1 MLATVGFFVAEKGY
15 TFVPGVTGP
24 AIVHFQQA
32 EGVLPFFTQNLIGF
46 LLFVEAIDIARKWE
60 NLREARE
67 AGTVIASIKSDS
79 IPGDLGFDPLGL
91 KPKNER
97 DFKDMQ
103 TKELNNGRL
112 AMMAIAGFVAQE
124 LFTHENIF
132 K

>member
-15 TFVPGVTGP
+15 TFVPGIQGP
-24 AIVHFQQA
+24 AIIHFQQA
-32 EGVLPFFTQNLIGF
+32 ETILPLLSQNLIGF
-46 LLFVEAIDIARKWE
+46 LLFLEAIDIAKKWE
-60 NLREARE
+60 TPREMRE

-79 IPGDLGFDPLGL
+79 IPGDLSFDPFGL

-124 LFTHENIF
+124 LVTHKNVFI
-132 K
+132 